1 MGKCLNGRVS
11 GDSGRFLRGLCL
23 VFLKYGL
30 ADRGCAPLGWCG
42 TDGGKWKKQGSEN
55 HSSKDDAAAGG
66 FEHSISELSGGYR
79 LPF

>member
-1 MGKCLNGRVS
+1 MFERAGERGQRSVFKGALFGVFAVGLGGPGSRRGVGRMAESGKS
-11 GDSGRFLRGLCL
+11 
-23 VFLKYGL
+23 
-30 ADRGCAPLGWCG
+30 
-42 TDGGKWKKQGSEN
+42 KKTRAEN

>member
-1 MGKCLNGRVS
+1 MFFAGGLG
-11 GDSGRFLRGLCL
+11 GPGLRTRE
-23 VFLKYGL
+23 VW
-30 ADRGCAPLGWCG
+30 DGWRKVEKAKR
-42 TDGGKWKKQGSEN
+42 TRPEN